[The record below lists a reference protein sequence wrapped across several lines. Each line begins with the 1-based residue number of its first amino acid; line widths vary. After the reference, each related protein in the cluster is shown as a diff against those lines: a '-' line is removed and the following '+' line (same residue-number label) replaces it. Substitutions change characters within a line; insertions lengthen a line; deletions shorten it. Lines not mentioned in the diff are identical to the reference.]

1 MKLLPLSKL
10 QKTLAQYRKPE
21 ILFRPVSKATVSF
34 DPFDNNSASA
44 REFLFHLRS
53 RKVEKFLP
61 NLVTEIEI
69 FEKKESPRVKL
80 EYVDGTQQH
89 LVTSSMTLSDILS
102 AIEQESRWKGE
113 GMKTPSQLIMER
125 KKKLSSR
132 S

>member
-1 MKLLPLSKL
+1 MKFQPLSKL

-34 DPFDNNSASA
+34 DPLDTNSVSA

-53 RKVEKFLP
+53 RKVEKHLP
-61 NLVTEIEI
+61 NLVTEVVVY
-69 FEKKESPRVKL
+69 EKGESPNVKL
-80 EYVDGTQQH
+80 DYVDGTQQE
-89 LVTSSMTLSDILS
+89 LITSSMTLSDIIT

-113 GMKTPSQLIMER
+113 SIKTPSQLIMER
-125 KKKLSSR
+125 KKLSTS